1 MLLRRVAPVAAGVN
15 RGEGQQVDAGRERV
29 PRRYRAAAPDPR
41 PEAGPNAVKE
51 KCLPVRYPGI
61 PRATRRGGHD
71 AADEAH
77 AEPTEVVMVH
87 PISFGPSRQL
97 PGAPAS
103 VFCTALG
110 VCLDVF
116 LRGLFSDDAS

>member
-1 MLLRRVAPVAAGVN
+1 M
-15 RGEGQQVDAGRERV
+15 DAGRERV

-41 PEAGPNAVKE
+41 PAEVGPNAVKE
-51 KCLPVRYPGI
+51 KCLPVRHPGT

-87 PISFGPSRQL
+87 PVSFGPSRQL

-103 VFCTALG
+103 VFCTATLRS
-110 VCLDVF
+110 VTRSFVSVF
-116 LRGLFSDDAS
+116 WKKVLHVFYRELVFS